1 MTESRLRTA
10 LKRAADM
17 LDQLEGAV
25 PKTAKTKDLGPMF
38 HELRSIL
45 AESYNLAIP
54 ETTLRGAAVSSAA
67 TARRATEQFILRFRH
82 GDEVVT
88 GWDTL
93 TQRLGMREPYIRVM
107 FSNNGHKFSRLIDG
121 EPCDIIRPL
130 HRQAYEAQLAPVD
143 PGPKAPEPKG
153 VARLKARLESRR
165 FE

>member
-1 MTESRLRTA
+1 MTESRLRNT
-10 LKRAADM
+10 LKRAAGL
-17 LDQLEGAV
+17 LDQIEGVV

-38 HELRSIL
+38 HELRSAL
-45 AESYNLAIP
+45 AEAFNMATL

-93 TQRLGMREPYIRVM
+93 TQRLGMREQYIRVM
-107 FSNNGHKFSRLIDG
+107 FSNTGHKFSRLVGG
-121 EPCDIIRPL
+121 EPCEVIRPL
-130 HRQAYEAQLAPVD
+130 HRQAYEAQLAPVE

-153 VARLKARLESRR
+153 MARLMARLESRR